1 MAKVNQKVADARIQP
16 HNLESEQCVL
26 GCVLIDQNA
35 TISIMAELKES
46 DFYMEAHRIIYENM
60 YAIYNRN
67 MPIDLVTMM
76 AELEKNNMTDS
87 VGGIEYLTT
96 LANIVPSASNYK
108 HYVDIVKKNSVLRQI
123 ISASNEIV
131 NYAYS
136 GVEKEEALDF
146 AEQNIFKIAEKEDRG
161 GLTPVN
167 ENINNVIDKFK
178 ELEKN
183 KGAVKGVRT
192 GIYGLDKMTNGLQ
205 KSDLILLAARPGG
218 GKTSLGMNIAT
229 YSALNDGKKVAIF
242 SLEMGKEQ
250 IIQRA
255 LCSIAFVDST
265 KVREGRLTTEDWKA
279 IYAAKEK
286 LAKADIYVDEGF
298 SKTTA
303 DIISKCRRLKREKGL
318 DLVMIDYLQLM
329 NGSGKNKDGNRTL
342 EIGEIT
348 RSLKMAA
355 RELDVPILLLSQL
368 SRGTEGRSNHRP
380 MPSDLRDSGSIEQ
393 DADIILFIYN
403 PYMYIDDKN
412 KRMVRQPE
420 EMCELIVAKH
430 RNGNTGTIEVKWIGG
445 ITTFVDVGPSADE
458 KSLSEATPPP
468 TYNDMPTVDTADV
481 PEPEVEMQAVD
492 ASDDD
497 LSDIF

>member
-1 MAKVNQKVADARIQP
+1 MAKVKQIADVRTQP

-26 GCVLIDQNA
+26 GCVIMDQDA
-35 TISIMAELKES
+35 SISIMSELNPN
-46 DFYMEAHRIIYENM
+46 DFYMEAHRIIFEAM
-60 YAIYNRN
+60 SRVYNSN
-67 MPIDLVTMM
+67 TPIDLVTIMN
-76 AELEKNNMTDS
+76 ELERTNMSDS
-87 VGGIEYLTT
+87 VGGIDYLMT
-96 LANIVPSASNYK
+96 LANIVPSTSNFRY
-108 HYVDIVKKNSVLRQI
+108 YVDLVKRDSVLRQI
-123 ISASNEIV
+123 IAASNEII
-131 NYAYS
+131 NYSYE
-136 GVEKEEALDF
+136 GHEKDEAISF
-146 AEQNIFKIAEKEDRG
+146 AEQNIFSIAEKEDRG
-161 GLTPVN
+161 GLTAVSDSLN
-167 ENINNVIDKFK
+167 TVIDKFI

-183 KGAVKGVRT
+183 KGAIRGIRT

-242 SLEMGKEQ
+242 SLEMSKEQ

-255 LCSIAFVDST
+255 ICSIAFVDST
-265 KVREGRLTTEDWKA
+265 KVKEGRLTKEDWKA

-286 LAKADIYVDEGF
+286 LAKADIFVDEGF
-298 SKTTA
+298 SKTPA

-329 NGSGKNKDGNRTL
+329 QGGGRATDNRTL
-342 EIGEIT
+342 EIGDIT
-348 RSLKMAA
+348 RTLKMAA

-368 SRGTEGRSNHRP
+368 SRGTESRSNHRP

-393 DADIILFIYN
+393 DADIIMFIYN
-403 PYMYIDDKN
+403 PNMYIDDKN
-412 KRMVRQPE
+412 KRMVRAPE

-445 ITTFVDVGPSADE
+445 ITTFVDVGASADE
-458 KSLSEATPPP
+458 KSLEATLPAPKEAVVTTEDKIEEP
-468 TYNDMPTVDTADV
+468 AEMVEADI
-481 PEPEVEMQAVD
+481 
-492 ASDDD
+492 SDDD

>member
-1 MAKVNQKVADARIQP
+1 MPKVNKIPDARIQP

-26 GCVLIDQNA
+26 GCVLIDQDAAIN
-35 TISIMAELKES
+35 IMSTLKSS
-46 DFYMEAHRIIYENM
+46 DFYMDAHSIIFEDM
-60 YAIYNRN
+60 YKVYANN
-67 MPIDLVTMM
+67 MPVDLVTLM
-76 AELEKNNMTDS
+76 AELERNNNLDS

-96 LANIVPSASNYK
+96 LANIVPSASNYN
-108 HYVDIVKKNSVLRQI
+108 HYVEIVKRNSVLRQI
-123 ISASNEIV
+123 IAAGNDII
-131 NYAYS
+131 NYAYE
-136 GVEKEEALDF
+136 GHEKDEAISY
-146 AEQNIFKIAEKEDRG
+146 AEQNIFNIAEKEDRG
-161 GLTPVN
+161 GLTPVVDSL
-167 ENINNVIDKFK
+167 NNVIDKFI

-183 KGAVKGVRT
+183 KGAVKGIRT

-242 SLEMGKEQ
+242 SLEMSKEQ

-255 LCSIAFVDST
+255 ICSIAFVDST
-265 KVREGRLTTEDWKA
+265 KVKEGRLTKEDWQA

-298 SKTTA
+298 SKVPA

-329 NGSGKNKDGNRTL
+329 QGDGKATDNRTL
-342 EIGEIT
+342 EIGNIT

-368 SRGTEGRSNHRP
+368 SRGTEGRANHRP

-393 DADIILFIYN
+393 DADIIMFIYN
-403 PYMYIDDKN
+403 PNMYMDDKN
-412 KRMVRQPE
+412 KRMVRSPE

-445 ITTFVDVGPSADE
+445 ITTFVDVGPNAEE
-458 KSLSEATPPP
+458 KSLSATAPAEYRPEPATPSE
-468 TYNDMPTVDTADV
+468 DMDI
-481 PEPEVEMQAVD
+481 PEEQELVE
-492 ASDDD
+492 ASDITDDD